1 MKEEE
6 ESVEIERIRKR
17 KNLRKSKMI
26 DLGQRIEGLQDLE
39 TKRNINV
46 EVLDREARKKEE
58 ISLMN
63 GIKISIN
70 EVK

>member
-26 DLGQRIEGLQDLE
+26 DLGRRMEDVQDLE

>member
-1 MKEEE
+1 
-6 ESVEIERIRKR
+6 
-17 KNLRKSKMI
+17 MI
-26 DLGQRIEGLQDLE
+26 DLGRRMEDVQDLE

>member
-6 ESVEIERIRKR
+6 ESVEIERKRKR

-26 DLGQRIEGLQDLE
+26 DLGRRMEDVQDLE

>member
-1 MKEEE
+1 LKEEE
-6 ESVEIERIRKR
+6 ESVEIERIKKR

-26 DLGQRIEGLQDLE
+26 DLGRRMEDVQDLE

>member
-1 MKEEE
+1 M
-6 ESVEIERIRKR
+6 
-17 KNLRKSKMI
+17 MI
-26 DLGQRIEGLQDLE
+26 DPGQRIEDAQDLE

-46 EVLDREARKKEE
+46 EILDREARKKEE

>member
-6 ESVEIERIRKR
+6 ESVEIERKRKR
-17 KNLRKSKMI
+17 KNLRKSMMI
-26 DLGQRIEGLQDLE
+26 DPGQRIEDAQDLE
-39 TKRNINV
+39 MKRNINV
-46 EVLDREARKKEE
+46 EILDREARNKEE

-63 GIKISIN
+63 GTKISIN

>member
-6 ESVEIERIRKR
+6 ESVEIERKRKR
-17 KNLRKSKMI
+17 KNLRKNMMI
-26 DLGQRIEGLQDLE
+26 DPDQRIEDAQDLE

-46 EVLDREARKKEE
+46 EILDREARKKEE